1 MTYEFNVENKR
12 EMIKL
17 NNSKRFPKYP
27 TIFLSNTCQ
36 VRVNQDDYFEN
47 STFTIQS
54 KYRILPR
61 KIYLYGKRTR
71 NVEEDNIYLNYWSS
85 IFLKTIE
92 KGKLYKHDFEKSN
105 SKLEMCIGLPSRF
118 REKAFRGNN
127 WTKKNIIAFLSCL
140 FATEIQEA
148 DFEQQDF
155 LENLLTA

>member
-1 MTYEFNVENKR
+1 MGCEFNVEDKR

-47 STFTIQS
+47 SMFTIQS

-61 KIYLYGKRTR
+61 KIYLYGKKTR
-71 NVEEDNIYLNYWSS
+71 DAEEDNIYLNYWSS

-92 KGKLYKHDFEKSN
+92 KGKLYKYDFEKSN
-105 SKLEMCIGLPSRF
+105 SKLEMCIGLPLKF
-118 REKAFRGNN
+118 REKAFRSNT
-127 WTKKNIIAFLSCL
+127 WRKKDIIAFLSCL
-140 FATEIQEA
+140 FDTEIEEA
-148 DFEQQDF
+148 DFEQQDL
-155 LENLLTA
+155 LESLLIA